1 MWQVYMPYKIT
12 HRKDGWYVY
21 NPETKKVY
29 SKTGMTKATAMK
41 QRIAII
47 LSEHRGVKDV
57 SKYFA

>member
-1 MWQVYMPYKIT
+1 MPYKLS

-29 SKTGMTKATAMK
+29 SKKGLTKANATK